1 MQAIEKLLPLF
12 ALVGVGVFLFYLLR
26 LAKGER
32 TPVSVEKP
40 SAPIPVAAPVVVA
53 IAAPVVVEEKKELQ
67 ASSPV
72 EKTVPPP
79 AAPKKASPVRAVL
92 DLLKSKDSMATA
104 FMLREIL
111 DPPVSRRK

>member
-1 MQAIEKLLPLF
+1 MQAIEKLLPLI

-32 TPVSVEKP
+32 APVSVEKP

-53 IAAPVVVEEKKELQ
+53 IAAPVVVEEKKESQ

-72 EKTVPPP
+72 EKAAP
-79 AAPKKASPVRAVL
+79 AAPKKASPVHAVL

-104 FMLREIL
+104 FVLREIL
-111 DPPVSRRK
+111 DPPVSRRN